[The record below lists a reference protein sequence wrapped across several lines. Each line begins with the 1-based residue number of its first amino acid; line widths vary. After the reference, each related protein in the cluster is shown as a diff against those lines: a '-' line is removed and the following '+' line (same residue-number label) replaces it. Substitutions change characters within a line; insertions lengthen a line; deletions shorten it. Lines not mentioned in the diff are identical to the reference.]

1 MIQEARVAG
10 VLADELL
17 VERKLID
24 SDQLS
29 RAIAE
34 RYGLEHVDL
43 NSYHVD
49 MGAANLLSVAAA
61 RRYQAVPVGYV
72 DPRTLLIAIVDP
84 ANVLAIDDIHM
95 ITGLNCKVAVAA
107 AERHRRR

>member
-1 MIQEARVAG
+1 
-10 VLADELL
+10 
-17 VERKLID
+17 
-24 SDQLS
+24 
-29 RAIAE
+29 
-34 RYGLEHVDL
+34 
-43 NSYHVD
+43 

-72 DPRTLLIAIVDP
+72 DPKTLLIAIVDP

-107 AERHRRR
+107 ADDVDGADQATEHARERGHRGGRRGRGGLDRARRRSPSCTSPPRTHR